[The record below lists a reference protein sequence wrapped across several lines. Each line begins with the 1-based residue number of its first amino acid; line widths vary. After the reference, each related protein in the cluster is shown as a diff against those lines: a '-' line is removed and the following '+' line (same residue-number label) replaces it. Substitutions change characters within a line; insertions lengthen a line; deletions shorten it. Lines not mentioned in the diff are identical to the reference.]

1 MKRVNNIYHK
11 ICDIDNIMKYEHIVS
26 VNTSNK
32 RKVEK
37 FQQHYVE
44 NIYKIRDILMS
55 KNYIPGEYNIFFI
68 HEPKLR
74 LIMSNNIQDKII
86 NHLVAYYLLVE
97 VFDKTFIDTTVAT
110 GKGKGTHLGIQ
121 YTKRYLNDMKRIY
134 GDEFYY
140 LKFDISKYF
149 YNIDHEVVKSLIRR
163 KIKDKDALN
172 IIDRIIDSTDADYIN
187 KKIEL
192 LKINEIKK
200 IEKSNLSFKEKSKR
214 IDEVNKIPLC
224 EKGKS
229 APIGSMC
236 SQIIAVMYLD
246 KMNHYIKEKL
256 KISKYI
262 IYMDDGILFSH
273 DKNYLK
279 YCCEAIIEFLKE
291 YKLNVNIK
299 KTRID
304 SIKNGVD
311 FLGFKFYI
319 VNNRVIMKVRNN
331 TKKKFKKKIRKANKL
346 YENNIID
353 YKEYKMILDSY
364 LGHLSYGNCN
374 NLMFRNISSGKECVS
389 LGENISLD

>member
-11 ICDIDNIMKYEHIVS
+11 ICDVDNIMKYEHIVS

-97 VFDKTFIDTTVAT
+97 VFDKTFIDTTIAT
-110 GKGKGTHLGIQ
+110 RIGKGTHLGLKI
-121 YTKRYLNDMKRIY
+121 TKKYINDMKRKY
-134 GDEFYY
+134 DDNFYY
-140 LKFDISKYF
+140 LKFDIKKYF
-149 YNIDHEVVKSLIRR
+149 YNIEHNNVKNMIRK
-163 KIKDKDALN
+163 KIKDKDAIK
-172 IIDRIIDSTDADYIN
+172 IIDNIIDSTDADYIN

-192 LKINEIKK
+192 LKSNEIRE
-200 IEKSNLSFKEKSKR
+200 IEKSNLSFKEKNKR

-262 IYMDDGILFSH
+262 IYMDDGFLFSH

-279 YCCEAIIEFLKE
+279 YCREAIIYFLKE

-299 KTRID
+299 KIRID

-319 VNNRVIMKVRNN
+319 INNKVIMKVRNN
-331 TKKKFKKKIRKANKL
+331 TKKRFKKKIRKANQL

-374 NLMFRNISSGKECVS
+374 NLMFKNISIRKEHVS
-389 LGENISLD
+389 LGENIYLD

>member
-1 MKRVNNIYHK
+1 MKIVNNIYHK
-11 ICDIDNIMKYEHIVS
+11 ICDVDNIMKYEHIVS

-110 GKGKGTHLGIQ
+110 RKGKGTHLGIK
-121 YTKRYLNDMKRIY
+121 YTKKYLNDMKRIY
-134 GDEFYY
+134 GDDFYY

-149 YNIDHEVVKSLIRR
+149 YNIDHEVVKKLIRR

-172 IIDRIIDSTDADYIN
+172 IIDIIIDSTDADYIN

-262 IYMDDGILFSH
+262 IYMDDGFLFSH

-279 YCCEAIIEFLKE
+279 YCREAIIYFLKE

-319 VNNRVIMKVRNN
+319 INNKVIMKVRNN
-331 TKKKFKKKIRKANKL
+331 TKKRFKKKIRKANQL

-374 NLMFRNISSGKECVS
+374 NLMFKNISIRKEHVS
-389 LGENISLD
+389 LGENIYLD